1 MRSPEN
7 DFDRKLLNDRK
18 YPYSL
23 YTHMDTLPDIS
34 VSLILQPDWKK
45 DDFQSSLIS
54 PEPKPNIFQRFFLWM
69 RKKRQ

>member
-1 MRSPEN
+1 
-7 DFDRKLLNDRK
+7 
-18 YPYSL
+18 
-23 YTHMDTLPDIS
+23 MDTLPDIS
-34 VSLILQPDWKK
+34 LSVNLQPDWKK